1 MASPPAAVLHV
12 SVADHGAGAATP
24 AGAVRRPARFKWDRN
39 GRRFMGY
46 PGKLT

>member
-12 SVADHGAGAATP
+12 SVADHGVGAATP
-24 AGAVRRPARFKWDRN
+24 AGAVRRPALQMGSKWPEIH
-39 GRRFMGY
+39 GI